1 MEALK
6 HVLAKVETD
15 VISTPA
21 GHLAVQHV
29 ALEPKQEPS
38 PTLVPTLPLSK
49 PKSALIL
56 KVIMVPGLAGQHAVP
71 HVAVDTRPEANHIH
85 VAVKITF
92 KNGLVTKTQV
102 IMVPGVNGVIALLH
116 VVVEMLFD
124 HVFTDAPVKFKLIPN
139 SVTPIHALTMV
150 PGLTGHL
157 AVPHVALEPCLVCD
171 IVTVD
176 VLVMV
181 FASMVT
187 CQQMK

>member
-1 MEALK
+1 ML
-6 HVLAKVETD
+6 VKVETG
-15 VISTPA
+15 VISIPA

-29 ALEPKQEPS
+29 APEPKQEPS

-49 PKSALIL
+49 PKSAPIP
-56 KVIMVPGLAGQHAVP
+56 KDIMVPGQAGQPAVL

-85 VAVKITF
+85 VAVKIMF
-92 KNGLVTKTQV
+92 KNELVTKTQV
-102 IMVPGVNGVIALLH
+102 IMVPGVHGAIVLLH

-124 HVFTDAPVKFKLIPN
+124 HVFMDALVKFKLIPN
-139 SVTPIHALTMV
+139 SVTLIHAHIMV
-150 PGLTGHL
+150 PGPTGHL
-157 AVPHVALEPCLVCD
+157 EVPHVALEPCLVCD

-176 VLVMV
+176 VLVTA